1 MLASCLASEESVDH
15 LLLNCKVAQAVWTSV
30 LVWFDCSW
38 TLSCSLHHLFEAW
51 EMWLGSARRE
61 NYVEI
66 SLRLY
71 GSYGKKGMQDVLKE
85 SLHRSTLCDKIKFFV
100 ASWVSILHSF
110 HGVPMDFILHK
121 WKEVAF
127 S

>member
-85 SLHRSTLCDKIKFFV
+85 SLHRSTLYVIKSSSSWPLGCPSSIPFMVFPWILFFTN
-100 ASWVSILHSF
+100 
-110 HGVPMDFILHK
+110 GRR
-121 WKEVAF
+121 
-127 S
+127 